1 MIKVLDEKL
10 VNKIAAGEVIEK
22 PVNVVKELVEN
33 SLDAGADD
41 IIIEIKENLIKIE
54 DNGCGMSKEDLL
66 LCMKRHATSKI
77 GSFEDLEKVRSMGF
91 RGEALSSIASVS
103 DITIISKQK
112 GAMEGGMVHVEFG
125 FLRESK
131 TVGVSE
137 GTKIEVRDLFHN
149 TPVRK
154 KFLDLKED
162 QRIVECVMKIA
173 LGNESVR
180 FKLVKDGEIILDVYK
195 GNVLDR
201 VVGLYGSDFV
211 KDMVEVD
218 FEDKGIRIFGYVSK
232 PSLLR
237 KDKSMQSFFVNNRL
251 VDGGE
256 ASVALYDAYK
266 SLLFVNRHPVV
277 VLHLKMEG
285 VDVNVHPTK
294 REIRFEHPNLV
305 YKIVFDAIRSVFKE
319 EEMVFETQDRFDFGV
334 PDKKVVEEGVVEVS
348 KQQGLIETND
358 EDGFSRLPKLKLLG
372 CVGKTYWIAESSEGL
387 LLIDQHVVQE
397 RVLYEKFM
405 KQFVDN
411 SVEVQELLEPD
422 VMELDPKNACILRA
436 NLERF
441 AEFGFKIEE
450 FGGDSF
456 LVRSVPII
464 LGEIFGKDLLLD
476 LFVDMKSVVDY
487 KEKVV
492 TRMACRASIKAGDE
506 VSEYRLMSLLKELD
520 KCELPYTCP
529 HGRPIIV
536 KLGMSDL
543 EKMFRRKV

>member
-22 PVNVVKELVEN
+22 PVNVVKELIEN
-33 SLDAGADD
+33 SLDSGADD
-41 IIIEIKENLIKIE
+41 IVIEIKENLIKIE
-54 DNGCGMSKEDLL
+54 DNGCGMNKEDLL

-77 GSFEDLEKVRSMGF
+77 GSFDDLEKVRSMGF

-112 GAMEGGMVHVEFG
+112 GAMEGGLVRVDFG
-125 FLRESK
+125 FLCENK
-131 TVGVSE
+131 TVGASD

-154 KFLDLKED
+154 KFLDSKENE
-162 QRIVECVMKIA
+162 RIVECVMKIA
-173 LGNESVR
+173 LGNENVR
-180 FKLVKDGEIILDVYK
+180 FKLVKDDEIIFDVYK

-211 KDMVEVD
+211 KDMVEID
-218 FEDKGIRIFGYVSK
+218 FEDKGISISGYVSK

-256 ASVALYDAYK
+256 ASIALYDAYK

-294 REIRFEHPNLV
+294 REVRFEHPNLV
-305 YKIVFDAIRSVFKE
+305 YKVMFDAIRSVFKE
-319 EEMVFETQDRFDFGV
+319 EEMVFEAQGKFDFGE
-334 PDKKVVEEGVVEVS
+334 PEKKVVEERVVDVS
-348 KQQGLIETND
+348 KQQGLVETSD
-358 EDGFSRLPKLKLLG
+358 EDGFVRLPKLKLLG
-372 CVGKTYWIAESSEGL
+372 CFGKTYWIADSAEGL

-411 SVEVQELLEPD
+411 SVEVQELLNPD

-441 AEFGFKIEE
+441 LEFGFKIEE

-464 LGEIFGKDLLLD
+464 FGDVFGKDLLLD
-476 LFVDMKSVVDY
+476 LFVDLKSVVDY

-536 KLGMSDL
+536 KLSMSDL

>member
-33 SLDAGADD
+33 SLDSGADD
-41 IIIEIKENLIKIE
+41 ILIEVKENLIKIE
-54 DNGCGMSKEDLL
+54 DNGCGMSKEDLV

-77 GSFEDLEKVRSMGF
+77 SSFDDLNGVRSMGF
-91 RGEALSSIASVS
+91 RGEALSSIAAVS
-103 DITIISKQK
+103 DISIVSKQE

-131 TVGVSE
+131 TVGSSE

-154 KFLDLKED
+154 KFLDTKESE
-162 QRIVECVMKIA
+162 RIVECVMKIA
-173 LGNESVR
+173 LGNEGVR
-180 FKLVKDGEIILDVYK
+180 FKLVKDDKIIFDVYK
-195 GNVLDR
+195 GSLLDR

-211 KDMVEVD
+211 KDLVEIE
-218 FEDKGIRIFGYVSK
+218 FEDKGISISGYVSK

-251 VDGGE
+251 VDGAE
-256 ASVALYDAYK
+256 ASIALYDAYK

-294 REIRFEHPNLV
+294 REIRFENPNLV
-305 YKIVFDAIRSVFKE
+305 YKVMFDAIRSVFQE
-319 EEMVFETQDRFDFGV
+319 QEMVFDVQDKFDFGE
-334 PDKKVVEEGVVEVS
+334 PEKKVVEERVVEVS
-348 KQQGLIETND
+348 KQQGLVESS
-358 EDGFSRLPKLKLLG
+358 EEGFVRLPKLKLLG
-372 CVGKTYWIAESSEGL
+372 CVGKTYWVAENSEGL

-397 RVLYEKFM
+397 RILYEKFM

-411 SVEVQELLEPD
+411 SVEVQELLNGE
-422 VMELDPKNACILRA
+422 VMDLDPKNACVLRG
-436 NLERF
+436 NLERL

-456 LVRSVPII
+456 LIRSVPV
-464 LGEIFGKDLLLD
+464 IFGDVFGKELLLD

-506 VSEYRLMSLLKELD
+506 VSEYRLMRLLKEVD

-529 HGRPIIV
+529 HGRPIII
-536 KLGMSDL
+536 KLSMSDL
-543 EKMFRRKV
+543 EKMFRRKA

>member
-22 PVNVVKELVEN
+22 PVNVVKELIEN

-41 IIIEIKENLIKIE
+41 ITIEVKENLIRIQ
-54 DNGCGMSKEDLL
+54 DNGCGMSKEDLI
-66 LCMKRHATSKI
+66 LCLKRHATSKI
-77 GSFEDLEKVRSMGF
+77 ASFDDLENVRSMGF

-103 DITIISKQK
+103 DITIVSKQK
-112 GAMEGGMVHVEFG
+112 GAMEGGMVHVEYG

-131 TVGVSE
+131 TVGASE

-154 KFLDLKED
+154 KFLDAKESE
-162 QRIVECVMKIA
+162 RIVECVMKIA
-173 LGNESVR
+173 LGNEDVR
-180 FKLVKDGEIILDVYK
+180 FKLVKDDEIIFDVYK
-195 GNVLDR
+195 GSLLDR
-201 VVGLYGSDFV
+201 VVGLYGSEFV
-211 KDMVEVD
+211 KDLVEID
-218 FEDKGIRIFGYVSK
+218 FEDKGIRVSGYVSK

-251 VDGGE
+251 VDGAE
-256 ASVALYDAYK
+256 ASSALYDAYK

-277 VLHLKMEG
+277 VLNLYMQG

-294 REIRFEHPNLV
+294 SEIRFENPNLV
-305 YKIVFDAIRSVFKE
+305 YKVVFDAIRSVFQE
-319 EEMVFETQDRFDFGV
+319 EEMVFDVQDKFDFGQ
-334 PDKKVVEEGVVEVS
+334 PEKKVVEEKVVEVS
-348 KQQGLIETND
+348 NQQGLVESSS
-358 EDGFSRLPKLKLLG
+358 EEGFIRLPKLKLLG

-397 RVLYEKFM
+397 KVLYEKFM
-405 KQFVDN
+405 KQFVNN
-411 SVEVQELLEPD
+411 SVEVQELLNAD

-441 AEFGFKIEE
+441 GEFGFKIEE

-464 LGEIFGKDLLLD
+464 FGDVFGKELLLD

-536 KLGMSDL
+536 KLSISDL